1 MSTPSNFL
9 ATEMYLLTS
18 GPSLGLTNPH
28 LGGPPRCRRA
38 PLPARK
44 CHLRTSGRKKSSV
57 DHFGTYRCVR
67 GSCQEGAVWSRHVWR
82 VPFTSWDLVLP
93 RLSQSWRNISQ
104 TSWWRFT
111 SREAVVS
118 LFKASSSLAR
128 LIVLCRPS
136 SPNRTTRI
144 FSAELPWKSLHHW
157 YLCSTMKVVTFLV
170 GEFI

>member
-1 MSTPSNFL
+1 MSESPS
-9 ATEMYLLTS
+9 TGQEMS
-18 GPSLGLTNPH
+18 PEHIGE
-28 LGGPPRCRRA
+28 
-38 PLPARK
+38 
-44 CHLRTSGRKKSSV
+44 KKSSV

-93 RLSQSWRNISQ
+93 RLSQPWRNISQ

-118 LFKASSSLAR
+118 LLKASSSLAR

-157 YLCSTMKVVTFLV
+157 YLCSIMKVVTFLV
-170 GEFI
+170 GEFILLSDYYLIFFDRKKIESFRIPVVINAHI